1 MLLSLTL
8 LTDMAVHH
16 SFLVI
21 LAALTGIHS
30 ITAVSE
36 VSVKAGE
43 SITIP
48 CLYDSQYINHVKYLC
63 GGYYFASC
71 SYVVKTNQNYGSGRF
86 SISDDKKQRIFTVTI
101 KDLTDQ
107 DTHYW
112 CSVEIN
118 RGRDVGQYFHLS
130 VTRGSPRL
138 YVDHQEIKG
147 FNGHSVNI
155 SCKYRNAGEKR
166 FCRLGGNCVTGTRG
180 SIDGTTV
187 TITTRVPGVFTV
199 TMSGLTT
206 KSSGWYSCA
215 TGDLQMPV
223 HLTVTAKPTTTTHA
237 TTGLTTTT
245 GLSPPRE
252 TVNPSVSEDDT
263 RTSSCCSFSIHLKS
277 IIIIPLSVL
286 LFILMVALFIWYMLK
301 GKKQNEAE
309 SSFAATA
316 EENMV
321 YSTVKCKR
329 KPGQHTGVPVEEE
342 VIYSN
347 VQEKRKPSRKMSD
360 AKSDVEIIYSSVV
373 TVKQQTPRRVEEKPK
388 SVR

>member
-1 MLLSLTL
+1 MALHLGFLL
-8 LTDMAVHH
+8 
-16 SFLVI
+16 I
-21 LAALTGIHS
+21 LAVLTGIHS
-30 ITAVSE
+30 ITTVSE

-63 GGYYFASC
+63 RGYYFSSC
-71 SYVVKTNQNYGSGRF
+71 SYVVKTNHGLGRF

-107 DTHYW
+107 DTDYW
-112 CSVEIN
+112 CSVEIIE
-118 RGRDVGQYFHLS
+118 GRDVKQYFHLS

-155 SCKYRNAGEKR
+155 NCRNRNAGEKR
-166 FCRLGGNCVTGTRG
+166 FCRLGGNCVNGTRG

-223 HLTVTAKPTTTTHA
+223 HVTVTEKPTTSKYSKSETTHA

-252 TVNPSVSEDDT
+252 TVNHSASEDDT
-263 RTSSCCSFSIHLKS
+263 RTSSCCSFSIHQKS
-277 IIIIPLSVL
+277 FIIRLSLL
-286 LFILMVALFIWYMLK
+286 LFIVMVALFIWFVFRRNQRSKAKSPTPM
-301 GKKQNEAE
+301 
-309 SSFAATA
+309 A
-316 EENMV
+316 EEDLRHSNAEKHSKGTNFGRVTYPAGILATSTLMHHAV
-321 YSTVKCKR
+321 TEKHFYSGTYLIV
-329 KPGQHTGVPVEEE
+329 PGPEPGL
-342 VIYSN
+342 
-347 VQEKRKPSRKMSD
+347 
-360 AKSDVEIIYSSVV
+360 
-373 TVKQQTPRRVEEKPK
+373 
-388 SVR
+388 